1 MNLHKEPKIASFQA
15 MDSCSTELASHLAQQ
30 LVTMD
35 PWLRLGYQEQALR
48 SFFLQPACD
57 AERYLMLLDEE
68 IAGVVCLKRPW
79 LRGVYLEQLAILPP
93 WQRQGL
99 GRQALD
105 FIEQRHAQ
113 YANIWLLVSG
123 FNQSARRFYQAN
135 GFVELCPLEGLL
147 VAGEDEILM
156 RKRLA
161 VPQK

>member
-1 MNLHKEPKIASFQA
+1 MTLPKEPKPVNFQA
-15 MDSCSTELASHLAQQ
+15 MDSCSTKLASHLAQQ
-30 LVTMD
+30 LVTME
-35 PWLRLGYQEQALR
+35 PWLHLGYQEQAL
-48 SFFLQPACD
+48 SNFFRQPACD

-68 IAGVVCLKRPW
+68 IVGVLCLKRPW

-93 WQRQGL
+93 WQGRGL

-105 FIEQRHAQ
+105 FIEQRHAR

-161 VPQK
+161 VQQK